1 MLEWFVGSLCQFRF
15 NNLEVTQHDACNL
28 IETTKAT
35 SSRNTIDDS
44 LLFFILRIISF
55 SYMFTEKSQR
65 VTCMRTEAV
74 VVNYHHIKSLH
85 NPSPWIH
92 IRTEQV
98 SISDGMMCSLFVGT
112 ERFLHNLVYG
122 ILFFFDIMWANLRLA
137 RNDLVEEIM
146 SAVYAWKQ
154 NLCFISKKQISSVF
168 IEATSDFSTKSERR
182 EHRV

>member
-1 MLEWFVGSLCQFRF
+1 
-15 NNLEVTQHDACNL
+15 
-28 IETTKAT
+28 
-35 SSRNTIDDS
+35 
-44 LLFFILRIISF
+44 
-55 SYMFTEKSQR
+55 MFTEKSQR

-98 SISDGMMCSLFVGT
+98 SISDGMMCSLFVGP
-112 ERFLHNLVYG
+112 ERSLHNLVYG
-122 ILFFFDIMWANLRLA
+122 ILFFFDIMRANLRLA

-182 EHRV
+182 SLSMRYSIFLKISEESTQRTRDAPDI